1 MPLEIPPLKRAVS
14 SCLIQMEYTQKKWNI
29 ISCLNHVLPRIEMS
43 VRLFGRPH
51 AAGTRRHIM
60 LTYGERKNHSKINK
74 TCENGRRGTG
84 RIFSSFFLSL
94 FLSTRTAL
102 LSLCQKSLGHT
113 QELLGQHTHTAAILA
128 AFYNTHKGPSESKAK
143 PLHHKTVRY

>member
-1 MPLEIPPLKRAVS
+1 MEKEKIIRKLIKRVKMADVEPV
-14 SCLIQMEYTQKKWNI
+14 EY
-29 ISCLNHVLPRIEMS
+29 LVL
-43 VRLFGRPH
+43 F
-51 AAGTRRHIM
+51 
-60 LTYGERKNHSKINK
+60 
-74 TCENGRRGTG
+74 
-84 RIFSSFFLSL
+84 FSLSL